1 MPPKGKAGTTPH
13 KRAHGEAPT
22 PKRKPITKENKPDV
36 ADEDAAFPRGGADM
50 LTKQERQEIEA
61 QARAELE
68 REELEGGGSAAG
80 PKRKKQ
86 KKGQE
91 EDGVDLEGSFLK
103 SSAVAGK
110 VPQYVELLKFKKL
123 VVGMR
128 MWGMVLE
135 VTPKGLQISLPD
147 GLRGTVALEEACDL
161 LHKKPKD
168 GAGAQHAP
176 LTSLFSVGQFVRCAV
191 VGLQQGKGQGG
202 RGGKMVELSCR
213 LRRVIAPGTLDRS
226 TLVPGVAL
234 PSEVK
239 AELDHG
245 WTLSFGHKGFE
256 GFLPR
261 AQHQAAFGEGAT
273 LAVGQ
278 LQEVVVQSAP
288 DARGVVS
295 VSTHPGAVADAL
307 TSEGAGLSLE
317 SLLPGALV
325 NARVR
330 RVQGDGL
337 LVTFLT
343 FFHGTVDPF
352 HLHLPGRSSTKPGEA
367 GTTKGFTEGMKL
379 KARILYVNPTSK
391 EVGLSLLPHLIDMT
405 LPSPVPLMGQ
415 VFENARVLRV
425 DNGLGVMLELP
436 QEGSDSCKGYCHISN
451 LSDERLPKLDAVY
464 KVGNAVR
471 CRVIGFNL
479 MDGLAHMSARKAVV
493 EQQVLS
499 YNDVVPGM
507 TISGKLYSVDDP
519 LGLWVSVAKN
529 VRALVPAL
537 HLPDASSAQKAR
549 AKFKVDQNV
558 TGRVLAVDP
567 AAKKM
572 SITLKPGLL
581 TSKLPPIVSLD
592 QAVPGV
598 KTHAVVT
605 GVKDDKGVFLSFYGN
620 VTSLAPTAELGLPT
634 GAVPSAY
641 FHPGQVVRAR
651 VTSLDSLGRPRCSLK
666 AGKGAPG
673 AEAAAPANGAAAH
686 GRALQVGDVVD
697 SAVVKA
703 VVEAGAA
710 ATAGT
715 QPRGGALLLDIPSA
729 PGVPARLDLRGHLSD
744 HPAAEAVLRPLLAKQ
759 GAQLGPLVVLERLE
773 GSGGAAGTL
782 ILSRKPSLVKAAAAG
797 ILPRNFEEVKEGALL
812 QGFVANVTHDSVFVR
827 FAGHTTGRAGL
838 SQLADSFVADPR
850 QLFTEGQSVRTQVV
864 TVDAAH
870 KRFSVTLRPS
880 LTSGSDAGYLA
891 SMFSDLE
898 LAERLRAQQALSG
911 AKPDAPSDIVDWSL
925 LRLGSM
931 VPCEV
936 SDHAPYGMVVDLDV
950 NEDLVGVIRPPH
962 YPGAPAPAAR
972 KSKAGN
978 SALPVPGTKLS
989 CRVLDVSQAEG
1000 IVDLSAR
1007 ADLTSP
1013 ANQQQ
1018 APTPTP
1024 SKRKKG
1030 AKGDAEAGSEGGSCG
1045 GVVSEGQWPCP
1056 PGSVQEAVV
1065 EVVQGPPAHYAVV
1078 SLPQLPGVP
1087 LAYVALTDFN
1097 APTLESAHRAA
1108 GIKVGEHLKV
1118 VVAAAPEPSTGG
1130 RLLAVLP
1137 SLSGGSKSPAS
1148 VSGDAIKQSVRP
1160 GSVVS
1165 VRVAGVGSAQADVVV
1180 GKKLAGRVHVSQARD
1195 MHVPEGG
1202 LAAGAAYEAAG
1213 GSGKKRKKSGS
1224 TAGENGAG
1232 SDAAGGGVLH
1242 LWHGNPLD
1250 GLAVGQQMEAVVLG
1264 RGGAGNHGVLELS
1277 IKPSVLEAAKKGL
1290 HVPPQPSFGSLQPGM
1305 HVGCVVSETAD
1316 DHAWLSL
1323 SASVRG
1329 RLHVLDSDAEPQQ
1342 VAAFGQRFK
1351 VGDGLVARVVS
1362 VDPKKQLLDLTL
1374 LPPMHGASRLVPAA
1388 AVTAAVP
1395 AGAAA
1400 VAAALPVG
1408 SLAMGR
1414 LSRLQGGLRVQLGG
1428 RLHGTVALSDVHDV
1442 YVANALEGLQEG
1454 SFVRA
1459 RVLSCAAEGGGSA
1472 GGEGS
1477 KLPRVTLSLRPLDG
1491 GAVPEAAVQAAAR
1504 AAKEGASAAPPVLP
1518 QDQMTAAG
1526 ATVSGYVKKVEA
1538 KQGMFVTLDR
1548 SHDAR
1553 VKMCNLSDGF
1563 IEDPVAAFPEGL
1575 LVSGRLVAA
1584 ASGATDEGKAAGQQR
1599 LEMTLR
1605 SAGSSSRAAAGL
1617 RVLSEFREGE
1627 VVAGRVKRVEKFGV
1641 FVELEGSN
1649 VVGLAHI
1656 SELLDSGKVKN
1667 IHGLYR
1673 QNQIVRAKVVSIDLG
1688 AARMSLTLKPSE
1700 VGGAQAGTEDEPA
1713 SKRQKREAGLDDE
1726 MAEAEDSEDGPQGGL
1741 RRNLGAGS
1749 SDSGSE
1755 QEEGSDDDGEDDD
1768 EKDAE
1773 MGSQRRAAAG
1783 DGHGGV
1789 DDIDDSDSEEGG
1801 SDDDEGGEQEGAS
1814 GDDDDDDGDGG
1825 LSQSESLGLGS
1836 SEGVDGGEGQDSG
1849 SEEEEDE
1856 EEEALGARRE
1866 SARAASSSGLTELQ
1880 QHDGESDAAGSGWG
1894 PGLQLAEEQQAD
1906 AAKEDDQ
1913 DGKASKMSRSAKK
1926 RAREEREEAIERAE
1940 KARLQGDST
1949 PSSPAEFEVLL
1960 RSSPNS
1966 SYVWIRYMAFLL
1978 GLGEADKARAV
1989 AQRALETI
1997 YYREEGEKFNVW
2009 VALLNL
2015 EAAHGLPTPDEA
2027 LMATFSKAAPYCDQK
2042 RLYFALLGI
2051 LRRPSPNPGRHE
2063 LLSSTLRTMTKKFS
2077 GSAKVWLAA
2086 HEATL
2091 TGATHETGSPDP
2103 GAARKLLD
2111 RALTSLPKRK
2121 HIKVIVQTA
2130 MHEFKCPGGSAE
2142 RGRGV
2147 LESVLRNHPKRI
2159 DLWSLYIDQE
2169 VKAGDEGRTRAL
2181 FERITSLPLPPRK
2194 MKPIFKRWLNWEKGG
2209 SDPKRVDYVKQR
2221 AMEFVEATTK

>member
-1 MPPKGKAGTTPH
+1 MPPKGKQAGTTPR
-13 KRAHGEAPT
+13 KRAHGGEPT
-22 PKRKPITKENKPDV
+22 PKRKPIEQEKKPDV
-36 ADEDAAFPRGGADM
+36 ADEDAAFPRGGADT

-61 QARAELE
+61 QARAELD
-68 REELEGGGSAAG
+68 REELETGGSAAG

-91 EDGVDLEGSFLK
+91 EDGADLEGSFLK

-135 VTPKGLQISLPD
+135 VTSKGLQISLPD
-147 GLRGTVALEEACDL
+147 GLRGTVAPEEACDL
-161 LHKKPKD
+161 LHKKAKD
-168 GAGAQHAP
+168 GTGAQHAP
-176 LTSLFSVGQFVRCAV
+176 LTALFNVGQFVRCAV
-191 VGLQQGKGQGG
+191 VGLQHGKGQGG

-226 TLVPGVAL
+226 TLLPGVAL

-261 AQHQAAFGEGAT
+261 AQHLAAFVEGAT

-317 SLLPGALV
+317 ALLPGALV

-379 KARILYVNPTSK
+379 K
-391 EVGLSLLPHLIDMT
+391 VGDWLH
-405 LPSPVPLMGQ
+405 
-415 VFENARVLRV
+415 
-425 DNGLGVMLELP
+425 
-436 QEGSDSCKGYCHISN
+436 GYCHISN

-464 KVGNAVR
+464 KVGSAVR

-549 AKFKVDQNV
+549 AKFKVDQTV

-581 TSKLPPIVSLD
+581 TSKLPPIVSPE

-620 VTSLAPTAELGLPT
+620 VTSLAPTAELGLPA

-666 AGKGAPG
+666 AGKGAAPG
-673 AEAAAPANGAAAH
+673 AEAAAAHANGAAGH
-686 GRALQVGDVVD
+686 GRVGDVVD

-703 VVEAGAA
+703 VLEAEPAA
-710 ATAGT
+710 NAGG
-715 QPRGGALLLDIPSA
+715 PPLRGGALLLDIPSA
-729 PGVPARLDLRGHLSD
+729 PGAPARLDLRGHLSD

-759 GAQLGPLVVLERLE
+759 GAQLGSSCVPWQV
-773 GSGGAAGTL
+773 S
-782 ILSRKPSLVKAAAAG
+782 KK
-797 ILPRNFEEVKEGALL
+797 
-812 QGFVANVTHDSVFVR
+812 Q
-827 FAGHTTGRAGL
+827 
-838 SQLADSFVADPR
+838 AD
-850 QLFTEGQSVRTQVV
+850 
-864 TVDAAH
+864 
-870 KRFSVTLRPS
+870 
-880 LTSGSDAGYLA
+880 
-891 SMFSDLE
+891 
-898 LAERLRAQQALSG
+898 
-911 AKPDAPSDIVDWSL
+911 
-925 LRLGSM
+925 
-931 VPCEV
+931 
-936 SDHAPYGMVVDLDV
+936 
-950 NEDLVGVIRPPH
+950 
-962 YPGAPAPAAR
+962 
-972 KSKAGN
+972 
-978 SALPVPGTKLS
+978 
-989 CRVLDVSQAEG
+989 G

-1007 ADLTSP
+1007 ADLTTP
-1013 ANQQQ
+1013 ATQQNG
-1018 APTPTP
+1018 PTSTP

-1030 AKGDAEAGSEGGSCG
+1030 AKGAAETGVEGASSG
-1045 GVVSEGQWPCP
+1045 GVVGEGQWPCP

-1065 EVVQGPPAHYAVV
+1065 EVVHGAPAHYAVV

-1097 APTLESAHRAA
+1097 TPTLETAHRTA
-1108 GIKVGEHLKV
+1108 GVEVGEHLRV

-1137 SLSGGSKSPAS
+1137 SLSGAGKTQAS

-1165 VRVAGVGSAQADVVV
+1165 VRVAGVGSTQADVVV

-1195 MHVPEGG
+1195 MHLPEGG
-1202 LAAGAAYEAAG
+1202 SAAGAAANHTAG
-1213 GSGKKRKKSGS
+1213 TGSKKRKKSGG
-1224 TAGENGAG
+1224 AAKMNGGAG
-1232 SDAAGGGVLH
+1232 SDAAGGGTLH

-1264 RGGAGNHGVLELS
+1264 RGNAGNHGVLELS
-1277 IKPSVLEAAKKGL
+1277 IKPSVLEAAKKGQQ
-1290 HVPPQPSFGSLQPGM
+1290 VPPQPSFGSLQPGM
-1305 HVGCVVSETAD
+1305 RVGCVVSETAD

-1323 SASVRG
+1323 TAGVRG

-1342 VAAFGQRFK
+1342 VALFGQRFK
-1351 VGDGLVARVVS
+1351 
-1362 VDPKKQLLDLTL
+1362 
-1374 LPPMHGASRLVPAA
+1374 
-1388 AVTAAVP
+1388 
-1395 AGAAA
+1395 
-1400 VAAALPVG
+1400 
-1408 SLAMGR
+1408 
-1414 LSRLQGGLRVQLGG
+1414 GGLRVQLGG
-1428 RLHGTVALSDVHDV
+1428 RLHGMVALTDVHEV
-1442 YVANALEGLQEG
+1442 YVPNALEGLQEG

-1459 RVLSCAAEGGGSA
+1459 RVLSCAAENGSSTS
-1472 GGEGS
+1472 GEGS
-1477 KLPRVTLSLRPLDG
+1477 KLPRVTLSLRPSDG
-1491 GAVPEAAVQAAAR
+1491 GAVPEAAAQAAAR
-1504 AAKEGASAAPPVLP
+1504 AVQEGASAAPPVLP
-1518 QDQMTAAG
+1518 QEQVTGAG
-1526 ATVSGYVKKVEA
+1526 AAVTGYVKKVEA

-1584 ASGATDEGKAAGQQR
+1584 AAGDATDGGKAAGQQR

-1605 SAGSSSRAAAGL
+1605 SAGSNSRAAAGL
-1617 RVLSEFREGE
+1617 RVLSEFKEGE

-1700 VGGAQAGTEDEPA
+1700 VGGAQAGNEEGPA

-1726 MAEAEDSEDGPQGGL
+1726 MAEAEDSEDGPQAGL

-1755 QEEGSDDDGEDDD
+1755 QEEGSDDDDDGTDGEEED
-1768 EKDAE
+1768 KDANKD
-1773 MGSQRRAAAG
+1773 GHKGAAG
-1783 DGHGGV
+1783 DEPGV
-1789 DDIDDSDSEEGG
+1789 DDMGDSDSEGG
-1801 SDDDEGGEQEGAS
+1801 NDDDEEGDQGGPS
-1814 GDDDDDDGDGG
+1814 GDDEEEDGDAGDDGRDDRPGV
-1825 LSQSESLGLGS
+1825 SQSDSLGLGS
-1836 SEGVDGGEGQDSG
+1836 SEGVDGDDGQDSG
-1849 SEEEEDE
+1849 SEEEEE
-1856 EEEALGARRE
+1856 EEEVALGARRK
-1866 SARAASSSGLTELQ
+1866 SG
-1880 QHDGESDAAGSGWG
+1880 A
-1894 PGLQLAEEQQAD
+1894 
-1906 AAKEDDQ
+1906 
-1913 DGKASKMSRSAKK
+1913 
-1926 RAREEREEAIERAE
+1926 
-1940 KARLQGDST
+1940 LQGDSA

-1989 AQRALETI
+1989 AQRALQTI

-2015 EAAHGLPTPDEA
+2015 EAAHGLPNPDEA

-2042 RLYFALLGI
+2042 RLYFALLG
-2051 LRRPSPNPGRHE
+2051 SPD
-2063 LLSSTLRTMTKKFS
+2063 LS
-2077 GSAKVWLAA
+2077 AA
-2086 HEATL
+2086 H
-2091 TGATHETGSPDP
+2091 
-2103 GAARKLLD
+2103 KLLD

-2194 MKPIFKRWLNWEKGG
+2194 MKPIFKRWLNWEKSG
-2209 SDPKRVDYVKQR
+2209 SDQKRVDYVKQR